1 MKFGTRVED
10 NKEGI
15 RGTVI
20 ENNSRNPK
28 YVAVIRWDD
37 ECVCY
42 YDAED
47 LAENVTE
54 ITNENLES
62 LQDQNSNR
70 NPVLYE

>member
-28 YVAVIRWDD
+28 HVAVIRWDD

-42 YDAED
+42 YDAEE

-54 ITNENLES
+54 ITKTDLQNENDEFA
-62 LQDQNSNR
+62 
-70 NPVLYE
+70 EW